1 VFGDDVSERVPVAR
15 VRARSVE
22 TRVTTA
28 LARAVSMWYW
38 CYSWFLHNIES
49 NDAHINDIVFLQC
62 VKHERV
68 NELMMTMKISLR
80 LLIGF
85 TLW

>member
-28 LARAVSMWYW
+28 LARAVSMW
-38 CYSWFLHNIES
+38 
-49 NDAHINDIVFLQC
+49 
-62 VKHERV
+62 
-68 NELMMTMKISLR
+68 
-80 LLIGF
+80 
-85 TLW
+85 